1 MIEIVS
7 KDSGKDIFDSLNG
20 SFTVEMSILM
30 PFILFLIMGCML
42 ASFYYHDKNIIA
54 GAAYETAVV
63 GSTKAREKEGI
74 SESEL
79 NALLKERIGRKCI
92 LFSQVKAVC
101 SVNKEEIRISV
112 TARKKKMTL
121 SVESS
126 AAITDPEK
134 YIRDIRRI
142 KK

>member
-1 MIEIVS
+1 MYEIVA
-7 KDSGKDIFDSLNG
+7 KDSEKDIFASLNG

-79 NALLKERIGRKCI
+79 NELLKERIGRKCI
-92 LFSQVKAVC
+92 LFSRVRSVC
-101 SVNKEEIRISV
+101 SVNEEEIRISA
-112 TARKKKMTL
+112 TARKKRMTL